1 MKTEASARSEQ
12 KFMNYEYEYST
23 RTKFEIFTIV
33 RFLMHLKLEIWTRV
47 FVYFGIVLISYF
59 KSTKS
64 IVWWNNKEMPFM

>member
-33 RFLMHLKLEIWTRV
+33 RFLMHLKL
-47 FVYFGIVLISYF
+47 GI
-59 KSTKS
+59 
-64 IVWWNNKEMPFM
+64 

>member
-33 RFLMHLKLEIWTRV
+33 RFLMHLKLEIWTSFCIFWYCVNILFQVDKKYRV
-47 FVYFGIVLISYF
+47 M
-59 KSTKS
+59 K
-64 IVWWNNKEMPFM
+64 